1 MNTEIQFM
9 RTTLQGVLEKDPW
22 FGRSVYSLLNE
33 IDAAKA
39 FIKPS
44 PVAHSLIELL
54 YHMNTWAL
62 FTQKRLE
69 KAPDLDVQETEM
81 LDWRVIDPAVHT
93 WEKALEE
100 FKAVHER
107 ILELLN
113 EADDH
118 LLNETV
124 DYRKYN
130 FRFLLNG
137 LIQHDIYHLGQIA
150 YLHKMIVDNKIEN
163 SNR

>member
-1 MNTEIQFM
+1 MNTEIQFI

-22 FGRSVYSLLNE
+22 FGRSVYSILNE

-39 FIKPS
+39 FTKPA
-44 PVAHSLIELL
+44 PGAHALIELL

-69 KAPDLDVQETEM
+69 KSTDMDVQETDA
-81 LDWRVIDPAVHT
+81 LDWRVIDPTVHT

-100 FKAVHER
+100 FKSLHTR

-113 EADDH
+113 EADDD

-137 LIQHDIYHLGQIA
+137 LIQHDIYHLGQLA
-150 YLHKMIVDNKIEN
+150 YVKQLMSAH
-163 SNR
+163 

>member
-1 MNTEIQFM
+1 MNNEIQFI
-9 RTTLQGVLEKDPW
+9 RTTLQGVLEQQPW
-22 FGRSVYSLLNE
+22 FGRSVYSVFGE
-33 IDAAKA
+33 IVPAKA
-39 FIKPS
+39 FVKPNNS
-44 PVAHSLIELL
+44 GAHSLIELL

-69 KAPDLDVQETEM
+69 RSTELDVKETEA
-81 LDWRVIDPAVHT
+81 LDWREMNPAIHS
-93 WEKALEE
+93 WEKGVEE
-100 FKAVHER
+100 FTTIHSS
-107 ILELLN
+107 ILEILN
-113 EADDH
+113 EADDS

-150 YLHKMIVDNKIEN
+150 YVKQLI
-163 SNR
+163 SAP